1 MALML
6 DIILR
11 IGLLIATSFLFGIV
25 LLSYIRIKN
34 TKLLHISIGFGVF
47 LLHALLYMPQIM
59 IQDFTFEFTDNLH
72 ILINLIAL
80 TFITMGILREAR

>member
-1 MALML
+1 MAIML

-11 IGLLIATSFLFGIV
+11 VGLLMATSFLFGIV
-25 LLSYIRIKN
+25 LLSYLRIKN
-34 TKLLHISIGFGVF
+34 TKLLLISIGFGVF

-59 IQDFTFEFTDNLH
+59 IRDFTLEFTDNLH
-72 ILINLIAL
+72 IFINLIAL

>member
-1 MALML
+1 MAIML

-25 LLSYIRIKN
+25 LLSYLRIKN
-34 TKLLHISIGFGVF
+34 TKLLLISIGFGVF

-59 IQDFTFEFTDNLH
+59 IQDFTIEFTDNLH